1 MLTRMLKAELEK
13 TKQTDLSQEADIT
26 ALESAVGTVPAE
38 SGDLQT
44 QVSTLGAAVGD
55 VTSGEG
61 NDLQSQVTALGVRVK
76 ALEDAASG
84 TS

>member
-26 ALESAVGTVPAE
+26 ALESAVGTVPEE
-38 SGDLQT
+38 SDDLQT
-44 QVSTLGAAVGD
+44 QVTALGTKVGE
-55 VTSGEG
+55 VPSGES